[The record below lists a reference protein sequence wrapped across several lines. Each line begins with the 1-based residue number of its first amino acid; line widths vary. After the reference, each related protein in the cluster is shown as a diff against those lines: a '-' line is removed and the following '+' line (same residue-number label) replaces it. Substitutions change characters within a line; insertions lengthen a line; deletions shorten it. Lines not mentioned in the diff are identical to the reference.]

1 MLAPHSARRD
11 ATRIMINDA
20 APSKQRLRRSSDSD
34 TPERQ
39 VEEGHVHA
47 LHRVRSSSHAQ
58 RIRRLDP
65 VEVGDEA
72 ELHHLVML
80 GAVLIGGRV
89 DRALSA
95 EPWVSAE
102 EEPIFNVVH
111 LILNVEVS
119 ERGAGVIALQLVE
132 TNLQG
137 GIIRLL
143 VL

>member
-58 RIRRLDP
+58 RVRRLDP
-65 VEVGDEA
+65 VEIGDEA
-72 ELHHLVML
+72 ELHHPML
-80 GAVLIGGRV
+80 GAVLIAGV

-102 EEPIFNVVH
+102 EQPIFDVVH